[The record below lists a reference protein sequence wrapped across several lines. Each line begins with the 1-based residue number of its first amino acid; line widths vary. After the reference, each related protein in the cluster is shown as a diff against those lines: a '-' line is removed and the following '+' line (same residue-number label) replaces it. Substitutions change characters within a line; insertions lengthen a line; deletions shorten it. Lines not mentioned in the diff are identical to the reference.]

1 MLNRSLLQSDRVRR
15 VREISSIFLTLV
27 VVVALAAVPAMAQGG
42 LGPRPPK
49 PDPKPGPKT
58 DPKPDPKPS
67 QPKPRPPAKPT
78 LGQVF
83 GAELSDGTRIEL
95 VYITPGSFGM
105 GSPTGDDDD
114 RVVHGVTLTRPFLM
128 GRYEVTQA
136 QWKAVMG
143 SNPSYFSGDPTLPV
157 ENVSFNDIQAFLAK
171 LNGDTEGGWRL
182 PTEAEWEYAC
192 RAGSVGEY
200 AGELVPM
207 AWFDANSDEMTHPV
221 GGKKP
226 NAWGLY
232 DMHGNVW
239 EFCSDWF
246 GPYSSDPQTDPT
258 GPSSGSERVYRG
270 GSWNFFSRLCRS
282 AFRDG
287 YAPNVKFNDLGFRL
301 VKDVR

>member
-1 MLNRSLLQSDRVRR
+1 MLRRSLRQSDRSTGGRAV
-15 VREISSIFLTLV
+15 FCALLTL
-27 VVVALAAVPAMAQGG
+27 ALAVCVGAGPVFAQGG

-49 PDPKPGPKT
+49 PEPKPA
-58 DPKPDPKPS
+58 PKPEPKPP
-67 QPKPRPPAKPT
+67 PKPRPPAKPT

-83 GAELSDGTRIEL
+83 GDDLGDGTRIEL
-95 VYITPGSFGM
+95 VYITPGSFAM

-114 RVVHGVTLTRPFLM
+114 RTVHGVTLTRPFLM

-136 QWKAVMG
+136 QWMAVMG
-143 SNPSYFSGDPTLPV
+143 SNPSYFTGDPTMPV
-157 ENVSFNDIQAFLAK
+157 ESVTFNDIQAFLSK
-171 LNGDTEGGWRL
+171 LNGQTDGGWRL

-192 RAGSVGEY
+192 RAGTMGEY

-207 AWFDANSDEMTHPV
+207 AWFDANSDETTHPV

-246 GPYSSDPQTDPT
+246 GPYSAEAQTDPT
-258 GPSSGSERVYRG
+258 GPESGTERVYRG

-282 AFRDG
+282 SFRDG
-287 YAPNVKFNDLGFRL
+287 YAQDVKFNDLGFRL